1 MFKLEAINAAGD
13 VLTLTGNTRYTIRS
27 IDGLLPN
34 SAAIY
39 SSDIAGGDGALY
51 NSSHV
56 ETRNIVIAIHPEF
69 PVEENRINLYRFF
82 QLGKQVELYFENDS
96 RNVKIT
102 GYTENF
108 DGSLFDQ
115 KQLLQISIQCPQPFF
130 EDAEYIIQQVSEIL
144 NLFEFPFSIDSV
156 GIPFSEINSE
166 RELTIYNTGEVS
178 TGVVITLHAT
188 GPVTNPVIYDVT
200 NGGQFALTVEMGNG
214 DEIII
219 NTNRGNKSV
228 FMTSDNE
235 RTNIINSM
243 SKDSKFFM
251 VDPGETVFT
260 YNCSAGRDNLQ
271 VTFQFSNKYQGV

>member
-1 MFKLEAINAAGD
+1 MYLLEAINAAGN
-13 VLTLTGNTRYTIRS
+13 TLSLMPSEQYTVNS
-27 IDGLLPN
+27 ISGLLPN

-56 ETRNIVIAIHPEF
+56 ETRNIVLMVHPEF

-82 QLGKQVELYFENDS
+82 QLGKPVDLHFKNES

-102 GYTENF
+102 GYVENF
-108 DGSLFDQ
+108 DGSLFEK
-115 KQLLQISIQCPQPFF
+115 KQLIQISILCPQPFF

-144 NLFEFPFSIDSV
+144 NLFEFPFAIDNT

-166 RELTIYNTGEVS
+166 RELNIYNSGEVAA
-178 TGVVITLHAT
+178 GVIITLHAT

-200 NGGQFALTVEMGNG
+200 NGGQFGLTVEMDNG

-235 RTNIINSM
+235 RTNIINNM
-243 SKDSKFFM
+243 SIGSKFFT
-251 VDPGETVFT
+251 VEPGETVFT
-260 YNCSAGRDNLQ
+260 YNCTAGRDNLQ

>member
-1 MFKLEAINAAGD
+1 MYLLEAINAAGNI
-13 VLTLTGNTRYTIRS
+13 LTLSSNEKYTIKS

-34 SAAIY
+34 SASIY

-56 ETRNIVIAIHPEF
+56 ETRNIVLAIHPEF
-69 PVEENRINLYRFF
+69 PVGENRINLYRFF
-82 QLGKQVELYFENDS
+82 QLGKPVDLHFKNDS
-96 RNVKIT
+96 RDVKIS
-102 GYTENF
+102 GYVENF
-108 DGSLFDQ
+108 DGSLFDL
-115 KQLLQISIQCPQPFF
+115 KQLLQISILCPQPFF
-130 EDAEYIIQQVSEIL
+130 EDADYIVQQVSEIL

-178 TGVVITLHAT
+178 TGVIITLHAT

-200 NGGQFALTVEMGNG
+200 NGGQFGVNVEMDNG

-235 RTNIINSM
+235 RTNIINNM
-243 SKDSKFFM
+243 SKGSNFFT
-251 VDPGETVFT
+251 VEPGETVFT
-260 YNCSAGRDNLQ
+260 YNCTAGRDNLQ